1 MEAKSKRHVPIHYL
15 PTLYCPQNCIYCYA
29 NVQKARE
36 RDLISLDRI
45 KVILEELAAIGVE
58 SIQFSGGD
66 ALARPGIFGIIECI
80 YRLGMVADIP
90 TKIGLGSG
98 KARRLKDIW
107 KRHCAE
113 VIGAGKLSFE
123 EIAYSNCLPWR
134 TGSKSNFADEVA
146 DNALK
151 FYALPLIQELT
162 PRVIVAMG
170 KRAAAILET
179 ADREIP
185 EVITWTRAQAATESV
200 KRERVDSAARIL
212 SAVGR

>member
-1 MEAKSKRHVPIHYL
+1 
-15 PTLYCPQNCIYCYA
+15 
-29 NVQKARE
+29 
-36 RDLISLDRI
+36 
-45 KVILEELAAIGVE
+45 
-58 SIQFSGGD
+58 
-66 ALARPGIFGIIECI
+66 
-80 YRLGMVADIP
+80 
-90 TKIGLGSG
+90 
-98 KARRLKDIW
+98 
-107 KRHCAE
+107 